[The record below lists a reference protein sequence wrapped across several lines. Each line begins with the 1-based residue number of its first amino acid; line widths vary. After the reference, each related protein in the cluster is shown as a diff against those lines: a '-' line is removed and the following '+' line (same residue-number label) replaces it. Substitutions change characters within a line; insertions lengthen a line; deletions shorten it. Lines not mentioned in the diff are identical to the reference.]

1 MLRTISCERSI
12 SLSPGDSSS
21 PFPSVLLL
29 DRFRFRCKFL
39 ARGWVLREAASEWH
53 PLISGTVARSRF
65 SIADSTRRA
74 TITAVGDGPTFLR
87 VSACSLAACCWL
99 YELKRGILMSAGEGF
114 AKGEGFRPSRFSC
127 PLISTPFF
135 AAWKRKREGGG
146 WRGNHNDSL
155 SRSRK
160 ICRFVLIR
168 R

>member
-39 ARGWVLREAASEWH
+39 ARSWVLREAASEWH

-65 SIADSTRRA
+65 SIADSTRQA

-114 AKGEGFRPSRFSC
+114 AKG
-127 PLISTPFF
+127 
-135 AAWKRKREGGG
+135 
-146 WRGNHNDSL
+146 WRGISPESILVPVNIDPL
-155 SRSRK
+155 FRGVKKKKRG
-160 ICRFVLIR
+160 R
-168 R
+168 RVKGES